1 MSLNLD
7 TIDTIDSSLNFYQSL
22 INNYEISLNHIEG
35 NDDGEFDYYKDKI
48 SNASESV
55 SDFLKGLGFQVHTSN
70 DIATIDNH
78 YKNFYDNF
86 KKSNDQNKN
95 LKSLVSKYEATEA
108 KLSNSK
114 KTDTYLLLFIWIV
127 IFMFIAVALF
137 LSIIEDKKKMNIF
150 SKSLLIFSSLIIFFL
165 VVKNLKFYIERI

>member
-7 TIDTIDSSLNFYQSL
+7 TIDTIDGSLNFYQSL
-22 INNYEISLNHIEG
+22 INNYEISLNDIDG
-35 NDDGEFDYYKDKI
+35 DDGGELDFYKNKI
-48 SNASESV
+48 SNVSESV
-55 SDFLKGLGFQVHTSN
+55 SDFLKGLTFQVPTTGK
-70 DIATIDNH
+70 IATIDNN
-78 YKNFYDNF
+78 YKNFYDNL
-86 KKSNDQNKN
+86 KKSNDQNEK
-95 LKSLVSKYEATEA
+95 LKSVVSKYEATEA